1 MDEIQ
6 RATRSELTPI
16 ALFGTA
22 TCLMPLFFSVQF
34 VLEREW
40 WPLFTVGVLELAA
53 IGTNVWVWSSW
64 RDAARDSEDARRR
77 AAAEQI
83 EQSTPLEPRTTW
95 GWVWRILLGLW
106 FFQVLWVFFAYGF
119 GFAAPAHL
127 LMFVTLAALD
137 AWAWWHFVCRRKKV
151 ADVGREITS
160 QNQPLM
166 A

>member
-1 MDEIQ
+1 MDENQ

-16 ALFGTA
+16 ALFGA
-22 TCLMPLFFSVQF
+22 AACLMPLFFSVQF
-34 VLEREW
+34 VLERELW
-40 WPLFTVGVLELAA
+40 SLFAVGVLELAA
-53 IGTNVWVWSSW
+53 IGLTVWVWSSW
-64 RDAARDSEDARRR
+64 RGAARDTEEARRR

-83 EQSTPLEPRTTW
+83 EQSTPPEPRTTW

-106 FFQVLWVFFAYGF
+106 FFQVLWVLFAYGS

-127 LMFVTLAALD
+127 PMFVMLAALF
-137 AWAWWHFVCRRKKV
+137 AWAWWHFVLRRKKV

-160 QNQPLM
+160 QNQPLT